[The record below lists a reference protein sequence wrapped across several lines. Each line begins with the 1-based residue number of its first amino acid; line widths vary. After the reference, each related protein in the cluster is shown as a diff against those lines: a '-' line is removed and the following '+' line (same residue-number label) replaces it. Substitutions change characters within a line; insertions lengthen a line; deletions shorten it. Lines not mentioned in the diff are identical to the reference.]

1 MLTIETA
8 ATGNASRRAI
18 MRQSSERTCVVG
30 DGGRYIG
37 YSAGGAW
44 NRAGAAT
51 GDAGG
56 AAANG
61 DACDGPTNGDACD
74 GPANGDAG
82 GRPANDDAGGAAN
95 GDAGGAPVNA
105 VSVAACAST
114 CTGGGAISVASS
126 RSSANQ
132 SRESRSSGLP
142 RTPAISSLT
151 AVDSNAMRAG
161 HYKDRTTTR
170 PSASRGL
177 GAISRPELPATRS
190 ATASAGVHGAAHQR
204 SLYRHLRAYRGS
216 RHGRTDQAAA
226 SAGRSRSSSVA
237 QVSR

>member
-1 MLTIETA
+1 MLTMDTA
-8 ATGNASRRAI
+8 ATGSASRRAI

-51 GDAGG
+51 GDVGG
-56 AAANG
+56 TAAIGDAWDGPANG

-74 GPANGDAG
+74 GPANGDACDG
-82 GRPANDDAGGAAN
+82 PAKGEADCGAA
-95 GDAGGAPVNA
+95 NA
-105 VSVAACAST
+105 VSVAACAIT

-151 AVDSNAMRAG
+151 AVDSNAMRAV
-161 HYKDRTTTR
+161 HYKDRTTART
-170 PSASRGL
+170 SVCRGL
-177 GAISRPELPATRS
+177 GAVSRAEAPATRS
-190 ATASAGVHGAAHQR
+190 ATAFAGVHGAA
-204 SLYRHLRAYRGS
+204 
-216 RHGRTDQAAA
+216 
-226 SAGRSRSSSVA
+226 
-237 QVSR
+237 